1 MDACTYTRTVGL
13 TTQKHN
19 ASGLIPGMDRTGSTT
34 RPNYLFTRCSNIT
47 VLLLINGHFPRWS
60 SVSWLTTGS
69 STSIYSR
76 KEPMAIN
83 EISFIMGQIF
93 SCHQQSK
100 HFSKSKHRLQPQARP
115 HPLPSYQRLLL
126 EGALLHLSWSSYAN
140 TSEWGLKKVHRTIT
154 VFPNL
159 LLLFTSIDDWTTYK
173 YNTRTLTHTQ
183 RKKKKD
189 SHRQQGPLHGSSSP
203 LQCFESARVIRP
215 N

>member
-19 ASGLIPGMDRTGSTT
+19 ASGLISGMDRTGSTT

-60 SVSWLTTGS
+60 SVSWLTIGS
-69 STSIYSR
+69 STSICSR

-100 HFSKSKHRLQPQARP
+100 HFSKYKASSLTTGQASSFTQ
-115 HPLPSYQRLLL
+115 LPETPSGRGIAPFILELLCQYQRVR
-126 EGALLHLSWSSYAN
+126 S
-140 TSEWGLKKVHRTIT
+140 
-154 VFPNL
+154 
-159 LLLFTSIDDWTTYK
+159 
-173 YNTRTLTHTQ
+173 
-183 RKKKKD
+183 
-189 SHRQQGPLHGSSSP
+189 
-203 LQCFESARVIRP
+203 
-215 N
+215 